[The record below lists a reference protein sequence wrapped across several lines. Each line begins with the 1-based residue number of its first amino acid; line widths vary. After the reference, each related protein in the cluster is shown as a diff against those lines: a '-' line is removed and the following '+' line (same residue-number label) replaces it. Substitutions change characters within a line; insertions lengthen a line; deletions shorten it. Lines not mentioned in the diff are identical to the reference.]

1 MHTISQDF
9 PRGRTRRTYS
19 ASFRAELVEQC
30 RQVGVSCSAVA
41 ISNGMN
47 PNVLRRWIKE
57 AQGGGA
63 AVPVL
68 LNPMSVDVQS
78 AFVPLPLATVAARAP
93 SAAAAAADVRIEIQ
107 RNGATV
113 SVMWPACR
121 LDDSVAWVREILR

>member
-1 MHTISQDF
+1 
-9 PRGRTRRTYS
+9 
-19 ASFRAELVEQC
+19 
-30 RQVGVSCSAVA
+30 
-41 ISNGMN
+41 MN

-93 SAAAAAADVRIEIQ
+93 SAAAADVRIEIQ

-113 SVMWPACR
+113 SVMWPAGR
-121 LDDSVAWVREILR
+121 LEDSVAWVREILR

>member
-1 MHTISQDF
+1 MHTISQDL

-19 ASFRAELVEQC
+19 ASFRAELVAQC

-63 AVPVL
+63 AHAVFAAQLRYRRAGVGL
-68 LNPMSVDVQS
+68 FQNRDD
-78 AFVPLPLATVAARAP
+78 LAVCK
-93 SAAAAAADVRIEIQ
+93 S
-107 RNGATV
+107 
-113 SVMWPACR
+113 
-121 LDDSVAWVREILR
+121 

>member
-1 MHTISQDF
+1 
-9 PRGRTRRTYS
+9 
-19 ASFRAELVEQC
+19 
-30 RQVGVSCSAVA
+30 
-41 ISNGMN
+41 MN

-93 SAAAAAADVRIEIQ
+93 SAADVRIEIQ

-113 SVMWPACR
+113 SVMWPAGR
-121 LDDSVAWVREILR
+121 LEDSVAWVREILR